1 MLTTDMGF
9 IFLESQPTELAFKV
23 LPHMIAK
30 KTILWYG
37 KTKKISCGRFTV
49 PGGNCTCCLS

>member
-9 IFLESQPTELAFKV
+9 IFLESQPTELTFKV

-37 KTKKISCGRFTV
+37 KTKKTSFAV

>member
-1 MLTTDMGF
+1 LLTTDIGF
-9 IFLESQPTELAFKV
+9 IFLERQLTEPAFEV

-37 KTKKISCGRFTV
+37 KTKKISFAV
-49 PGGNCTCCLS
+49 LGGNSSCCLS

>member
-1 MLTTDMGF
+1 LLTTDIGF
-9 IFLESQPTELAFKV
+9 IFLENQLTEPAFKV

-37 KTKKISCGRFTV
+37 KTKKISFAFL
-49 PGGNCTCCLS
+49 GGNCSCCLS